1 MAYEPGVITR
11 LARTYT
17 LLQDLGVNVW
27 YGEAGDDVELAKMML
42 ENKDTKELLAYCKEY
57 GYLEEEEDDE

>member
-1 MAYEPGVITR
+1 MGYEPGVITR

-42 ENKDTKELLAYCKEY
+42 DNKDAKELLAYCKEY
-57 GYLEEEEDDE
+57 GYLEEEDN